1 MHNFALGF
9 ILYKLMFRKIL
20 SILLRFVCAIVLV
33 AVMLVVV
40 TSVSVI
46 YDFQD
51 PAPFRGDSIFNP
63 YRNFDSATGWKRAVF
78 HVHTRVSGPLN
89 ECEMWPD
96 KVLESLKKF
105 NYDIVTFSNHNEL
118 TKHPTDSTLQ
128 VNVYEHGYNLFK
140 YHKLVFGCEEV
151 NHFDHMLPFLASQK
165 QFQID
170 QLAKDADIIQ
180 INHVLRTKM
189 IPSGQLRKIGGYK
202 LMELDS
208 GRSTENTYWDDALSA
223 GHYSFGV
230 ANDDLHFPD
239 RSHCIAVRCNFLC
252 TPSGRY
258 DDIRKTLLDG
268 AYYSMRIPD
277 YGNGNWE
284 MKYEQNRHLPHITD
298 IGLQDSIIYISVSVQ
313 ADSIKFTGQN
323 HSTLALACNT
333 DTASYIMR
341 KDDPYARITAYFPQ
355 GEVIYSNPFARYDA
369 TLSDTP
375 FRDNTHKANYMLT
388 ILFNLLLLVMLVATV
403 GLFYKLVIRRK

>member
-1 MHNFALGF
+1 
-9 ILYKLMFRKIL
+9 MFRKIL
-20 SILLRFVCAIVLV
+20 SIFFRFVCATVLL
-33 AVMLVVV
+33 AIMLVVV

-51 PAPFRGDSIFNP
+51 PAPFQGDSIFNP
-63 YRNFDSATGWKRAVF
+63 YRNYDSAIGWKRAVF

-105 NYDIVTFSNHNEL
+105 DYDIVTFSNHNEL
-118 TKHPTDSTLQ
+118 TKHPVDSTLQ

-151 NHFDHMLPFLASQK
+151 NHFDHMLPFIASQK

-170 QLAKDADIIQ
+170 LLAKDADIIQ
-180 INHVLRTKM
+180 MNHVLRTKM
-189 IPSGQLRKIGGYK
+189 IPSDQLRKIGGYK

-208 GRSTENTYWDDALSA
+208 GRSTENKYWDDALSA

-268 AYYSMRIPD
+268 AYYAMRIPD
-277 YGNGNWE
+277 YGNGDWE
-284 MKYEQNRHLPHITD
+284 MKYERNRRLPYITG
-298 IGLQDSIIYISVSVQ
+298 IGMQDSTIYISVSAL

-333 DTASYIMR
+333 DTASYVMG
-341 KDDPYARITAYFPQ
+341 KYDHYARITAYFPQ

-369 TLSDTP
+369 TLSDSP
-375 FRDNTHKANYMLT
+375 FRDNTYSANYMLT
-388 ILFNLLLLVMLVATV
+388 ILFNLLLVVMLIATA